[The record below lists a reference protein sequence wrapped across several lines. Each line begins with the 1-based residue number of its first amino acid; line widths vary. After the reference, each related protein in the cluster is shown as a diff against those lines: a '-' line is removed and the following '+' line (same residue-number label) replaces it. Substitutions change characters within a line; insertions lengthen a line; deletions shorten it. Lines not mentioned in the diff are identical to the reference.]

1 MNKVIFSPVVVA
13 SEKNLQTWEQYLN
26 DFSVCYRLTEFLSE
40 DAGRRAR
47 ARALLVDPN
56 EPPRDAA
63 VGWNG
68 LGAYKSMLVLSLGR
82 NPTQEQL
89 DEVSEQ
95 YVDRFKTA
103 VKRYEEGRANLL
115 AMSQWLVQ
123 SVLPENLL
131 PIFGEYAYDDI
142 YNRSRAIKLRFR
154 TSNKHGVITS
164 VTRLLEVKM
173 TKETV
178 AGAHSFVD
186 EVRALMRRLRSHLTD
201 GGLNL
206 VDVVETM
213 ILVRGLPKGGGWSV
227 LSMAMSTDETLTAA
241 QIVERILQQ
250 AERLTSDKA
259 LKGGESAPVTGGDST
274 KGIAKAVSFIDG
286 KPQQFPN
293 SPTNKVV
300 GNDPRAGVQWMGQ
313 QARTTYQP
321 YNNGN
326 NHNYTNQPHTNQ
338 RGGGGRG
345 GNGHKVVP

>member
-1 MNKVIFSPVVVA
+1 MSKIVFSPVVVA
-13 SEKNLQTWEQYLN
+13 DEKNLQTWEQIQN
-26 DFSVCYRLTEFLSE
+26 DLSVCYRLTEFFSD

-47 ARALLVDPN
+47 ARELLVDPN

-63 VGWNG
+63 LGWNG
-68 LGAYKSMLVLSLGR
+68 LSAYKAMLVMSLGR
-82 NPTQEQL
+82 HPTEEQL
-89 DEVSEQ
+89 EEINEQ
-95 YVDRFKTA
+95 YVDRFRTA

-115 AMSQWLVQ
+115 AMAQWLVS

-154 TSNKHGVITS
+154 TSNKHGAITA

-178 AGAHSFVD
+178 AGAHTFVD

-213 ILVRGLPKGGGWSV
+213 ILVRGLPNGGGWSV
-227 LSMAMSTDETLTAA
+227 LSMAMSTDETLTAP

-250 AERLTSDKA
+250 DERLTSEKA
-259 LKGGESAPVTGGDST
+259 LKGGEVAPHTGGASN
-274 KGIAKAVSFIDG
+274 KGVAKAVSS
-286 KPQQFPN
+286 N
-293 SPTNKVV
+293 TRNAHPTSSLS
-300 GNDPRAGVQWMGQ
+300 GA
-313 QARTTYQP
+313 
-321 YNNGN
+321 
-326 NHNYTNQPHTNQ
+326 
-338 RGGGGRG
+338 
-345 GNGHKVVP
+345 

>member
-1 MNKVIFSPVVVA
+1 MNKVIFSPVIVA

-26 DFSVCYRLTEFLSE
+26 DFTVCYRLTEFFSE

-47 ARALLVDPN
+47 ARELLVDPN

-63 VGWNG
+63 AGWNG
-68 LGAYKSMLVLSLGR
+68 LGAYKSMLVLGLGR
-82 NPTQEQL
+82 NPSQAQL
-89 DEVSEQ
+89 DDINEQ
-95 YVDRFKTA
+95 YADRFKTA
-103 VKRYEEGRANLL
+103 VKRFEEGRANLL
-115 AMSQWLVQ
+115 AMAQWLVQ

-131 PIFGEYAYDDI
+131 PIFGEYAYDDV

-213 ILVRGLPKGGGWSV
+213 ILVRGLPKGGGGRCLAWPC
-227 LSMAMSTDETLTAA
+227 LRT
-241 QIVERILQQ
+241 RHLQLR
-250 AERLTSDKA
+250 RLWRGFS
-259 LKGGESAPVTGGDST
+259 
-274 KGIAKAVSFIDG
+274 
-286 KPQQFPN
+286 N
-293 SPTNKVV
+293 SLNV
-300 GNDPRAGVQWMGQ
+300 
-313 QARTTYQP
+313 
-321 YNNGN
+321 
-326 NHNYTNQPHTNQ
+326 
-338 RGGGGRG
+338 
-345 GNGHKVVP
+345 